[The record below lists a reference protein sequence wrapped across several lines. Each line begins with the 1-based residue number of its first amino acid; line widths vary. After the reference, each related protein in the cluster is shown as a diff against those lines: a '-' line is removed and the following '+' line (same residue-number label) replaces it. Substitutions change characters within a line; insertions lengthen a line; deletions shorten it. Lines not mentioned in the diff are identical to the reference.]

1 MVPNAIIQLVYI
13 LLYFFLA
20 PDTPKKKDLGL
31 RVLIQLLYKL
41 FFFFLIIGGTDL

>member
-1 MVPNAIIQLVYI
+1 MVPKAIIQLVYI

-31 RVLIQLLYKL
+31 RVLIQLLFKL
-41 FFFFLIIGGTDL
+41 FFFLIIGGTDL